1 MYTIVIMSQKMK
13 TIGMLTVP
21 STVEFLQQIA
31 EEEELILDY
40 EIVECCPLTI
50 STISIPTFIV

>member
-1 MYTIVIMSQKMK
+1 MK

-21 STVEFLQQIA
+21 STVEFLQKIA

-40 EIVECCPLTI
+40 EIYECPPTI
-50 STISIPTFIV
+50 STISIQTFIV